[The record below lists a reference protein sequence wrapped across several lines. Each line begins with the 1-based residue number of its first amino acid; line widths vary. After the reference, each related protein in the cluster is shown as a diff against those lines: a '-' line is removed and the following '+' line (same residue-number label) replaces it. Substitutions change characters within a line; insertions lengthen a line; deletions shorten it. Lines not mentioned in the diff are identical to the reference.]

1 MNVLARRRLILGLAL
16 LASVMLLGH
25 WLMRADDVA
34 DVPKAVEATPAAES
48 QPLAIVEAV
57 PANERSSKRAFVT
70 LRGRVI
76 DAVTRQPVREFEVQ
90 LQRTGSTAAGDEAKD
105 VRIFRNRDG
114 RFEWPSLPAGEWT
127 VSASAAGY
135 QRLMLNSVRLLEGD
149 ATAEIVLALRH
160 ALAIR
165 GRVFD
170 KNSGAPIGNAR
181 IMADTQMP
189 GLVPS
194 TTIDISRISEVVPNA
209 ALGNIVPSTNSA
221 NDGTFLLED
230 LPPGRATLN
239 VWAELYVGRN
249 IDVMV
254 GEDTPLQ
261 IGLVAG
267 GSVTGR
273 LVASDGAMPVSGQAW
288 LHNLDDG
295 SGTGLST
302 GPGGTFEFNVLAPGR
317 YQLEGRAESGM
328 ATREIVLEE
337 SQRIDGVV
345 LALAPVFNIRGT
357 VTGLRPGELRQV
369 RISLSR
375 DGAVGRSPD
384 DVGVDHRG
392 AFVIPGV
399 APGRVYLG
407 AYTERRRLSK
417 TIQVP
422 ADSDV
427 TVTLDFPRGA
437 RLSGRITR
445 GGEPLP
451 EIRVRPEPE
460 PGTPPSVMITGALT
474 SWDGTYVI
482 ENVPPGKYVFRVGR
496 LRVGKLH
503 VAGDTVFDFDVPP
516 GQLSGRVLSAQGQQ
530 PISGAEL
537 YIWPAEPIAGQRPL
551 PYQSDEMGK
560 FTLDGL
566 EPGEHV
572 LRVYKPGHEML
583 RKRISFGA
591 DSKELTLE
599 LNEESGVEF
608 TARKAGSGSPIKFIV
623 AIEVIG
629 DGRGSLLNL
638 ELDQEGKGHLPRALA
653 GSTLKFLPD
662 CDCEPIV
669 VENWNGSSLDL
680 QLEPVSTR

>member
-1 MNVLARRRLILGLAL
+1 
-16 LASVMLLGH
+16 
-25 WLMRADDVA
+25 
-34 DVPKAVEATPAAES
+34 
-48 QPLAIVEAV
+48 
-57 PANERSSKRAFVT
+57 
-70 LRGRVI
+70 LR
-76 DAVTRQPVREFEVQ
+76 
-90 LQRTGSTAAGDEAKD
+90 
-105 VRIFRNRDG
+105 
-114 RFEWPSLPAGEWT
+114 
-127 VSASAAGY
+127 
-135 QRLMLNSVRLLEGD
+135 LEGGP
-149 ATAEIVLALRH
+149 TSEVVLALRH
-160 ALAIR
+160 GLRIR

-181 IMADTQMP
+181 IMADTQTP

-194 TTIDISRISEVVPNA
+194 TTIDITRISEVVPNA
-209 ALGNIVPSTNSA
+209 ALGKIVPSTNSA

-239 VWAELYVGRN
+239 VGAEHYVDRN
-249 IDVMV
+249 IDVIV
-254 GEDTPLQ
+254 GDDTTSVE

-267 GSVTGR
+267 GWVTGR
-273 LVASDGAMPVSGQAW
+273 LVASDGTMPVSGQAW

-302 GPGGTFEFNVLAPGR
+302 GPGGTFEFNGLAPGR
-317 YQLEGRAESGM
+317 YQLEGHAESGM

-357 VTGLRPGELRQV
+357 VTGLHPDELRQV

-375 DGAVGRSPD
+375 DGSVGRGPD
-384 DVGVDHRG
+384 DVGVDNQG

-417 TIQVP
+417 TIQMP
-422 ADSDV
+422 ADSDA

-451 EIRVRPEPE
+451 NVRVRPEPE
-460 PGTPPSVMITGALT
+460 SGALPAVMITGALT

-482 ENVPPGKYVFRVGR
+482 EDVPRGKYVFRVGR
-496 LRVGKLH
+496 LRTGPLH
-503 VAGDTVFDFDVPP
+503 LAGDTVFDFDVPP

-530 PISGAEL
+530 PIGGAEL
-537 YIWPAEPIAGQRPL
+537 YIWPAEPVAGQRPL
-551 PYQSDEMGK
+551 PSHSDPAGK

-566 EPGEHV
+566 EPGDYV
-572 LRVYKPGHEML
+572 LSVYYPGHEML
-583 RKRISFGA
+583 RKRISFDA
-591 DSKELTLE
+591 QSEELTLE
-599 LNEESGVEF
+599 LREESGIEL
-608 TARKAGSGSPIKFIV
+608 TASKAGSGSPINFII

-629 DGRGSLLNL
+629 DGRGSLLNMQ
-638 ELDQEGKGHLPRALA
+638 LDENGKGFLPTALA
-653 GSTLKFLPD
+653 GSTLKFLAD
-662 CDCEPIV
+662 DCEPTII
-669 VENWNGSSLDL
+669 ESWKGNKLDL
-680 QLEPVSTR
+680 QLEPASTH